1 MNNFNSMNFRHNS
14 ILFVLILLSGLIF
27 SCTGCNDENNP
38 QENQKDEDKKEYPVK
53 LNSIKIRDPFIFVD
67 HKTKTYFLH
76 YNPYTYKNLQC
87 LSSKDLI
94 NWKNEGYSFTA
105 SANFWGVK
113 DYWAPDEYEYNG
125 KYYLFVTFSNRE
137 GHRGTSVLTS
147 ATPDKNFIP
156 LVNGPITPIDK
167 MALDAALWVDEE
179 GQPWIVYCHE
189 WLQVTDGRILAQKV
203 TKDLTATTGDPITL
217 FSASEAP
224 WTKAINAEGA
234 YVTDAPFLY
243 RAKNNDLLMI
253 WSGTSKNNHYAIGV
267 ARSQSG
273 KIEGPW
279 VHEEETLNNF
289 SGGHAMIFE
298 DLEGVLRI
306 AFHSPNS
313 GDMEHAV
320 IYELIDLN
328 GHLSL
333 GDKLE

>member
-1 MNNFNSMNFRHNS
+1 MKIRHNC
-14 ILFVLILLSGLIF
+14 IVCALILLSGLIF
-27 SCTGCNDENNP
+27 SCSGCNNGNDPKDHLTDEE
-38 QENQKDEDKKEYPVK
+38 ENKYPVQ

-67 HKTKTYFLH
+67 HHTKTYYLH

-87 LSSKDLI
+87 LSSKDLK

-105 SANFWGVK
+105 SDNFWGVK
-113 DYWAPDEYEYNG
+113 DYWAPDEYAYNG
-125 KYYLFVTFSNRE
+125 KYYLFVTFSDRE
-137 GHRGTSVLTS
+137 GNRGTSVLTS

-156 LVNGPITPIDK
+156 LINAPLTPIDK
-167 MALDAALWVDEE
+167 MALDAALWIDEE
-179 GQPWIVYCHE
+179 DQPWIVYCHE

-203 TKDLTATTGDPITL
+203 TKDLTKTVGDPIIL
-217 FSASEAP
+217 FSASDAP
-224 WTKAINAEGA
+224 WTKSINSEGA
-234 YVTDAPFLY
+234 YITDAPFLY
-243 RAKNNDLLMI
+243 RAKNNELLMI

-279 VHEEETLNNF
+279 IHETNTLNNF

-298 DLEGVLRI
+298 DLEGILRI

-313 GDMEHAV
+313 GDTEHAV
-320 IYELIDLN
+320 IYKLIDQN
-328 GHLSL
+328 GKLFL

>member
-1 MNNFNSMNFRHNS
+1 MNFRYNG
-14 ILFVLILLSGLIF
+14 ILFTFILLSGLIV

-38 QENQKDEDKKEYPVK
+38 QDNQTSEDKKEYSVK

-67 HKTKTYFLH
+67 HQTKTYYLH

-94 NWKNEGYSFTA
+94 NWRNEGYSFTA
-105 SANFWGVK
+105 SNNFWGVK
-113 DYWAPDEYEYNG
+113 DYWAPDKYEYNG
-125 KYYLFVTFSNRE
+125 KYYLFVTFSDKE

-147 ATPDKNFIP
+147 AAPDTNFIP
-156 LVNGPITPIDK
+156 LINEPLTPIDK

-179 GQPWIVYCHE
+179 EQPWIVYCHE

-224 WTKAINAEGA
+224 WTKTNNTEGV
-234 YVTDAPFLY
+234 YVTNAPFFY
-243 RAKNNDLLMI
+243 RAKNNNLLMI

-267 ARSQSG
+267 ARSRSG
-273 KIEGPW
+273 KIESPW
-279 VHEEETLNNF
+279 IHEERTLNNF
-289 SGGHAMIFE
+289 SGGHTMIFE
-298 DLEGVLRI
+298 DFEGVLRI
-306 AFHSPNS
+306 SFHSPNS
-313 GDMEHAV
+313 DDMERAV
-320 IYELIDLN
+320 IYELIDQN

-333 GDKLE
+333 SDKLE